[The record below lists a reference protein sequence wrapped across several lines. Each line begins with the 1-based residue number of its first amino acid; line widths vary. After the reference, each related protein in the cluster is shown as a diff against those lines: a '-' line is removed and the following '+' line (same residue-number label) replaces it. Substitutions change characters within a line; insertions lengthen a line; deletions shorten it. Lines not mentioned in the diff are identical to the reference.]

1 MKRTILFKDKIL
13 SQEERKILTE
23 RIPYLDENICSL
35 STKKNIVEVSVNC
48 KNKKSFLNIKK
59 KILETINSLSDP
71 KKLIKNEV
79 LYQSKNYKIKK
90 NINVFKQLIK
100 SKNLCKLTEG
110 VYSLHDNFLKFSRE
124 FDKIFLR
131 YAKKSGYEEA
141 DYSGVLNINSLIEN
155 SYIHSFPNH
164 CLFLSNIKRS
174 DKILKKISKININ
187 QNQKIKNYLGNPKT
201 MLSPTVCYNC
211 FETLKNKSIKNNLKI
226 TSISRCYRYESLN
239 YFQLERLKVYSMREL
254 MFYGN
259 KKFIE
264 NQIKNCLN
272 FFIKFLNKNKIMFRI
287 LTATDPFFLQSQD
300 NKKIFQLA
308 NKLKYELEVYLPF
321 EKKWIAVG
329 SFNNHLDTLTKKY
342 NIKNNRKN
350 CNSGCIGIGYER
362 FLYAFFSQK
371 KKYKFK

>member
-1 MKRTILFKDKIL
+1 MRKTILFKDKTL
-13 SQEERKILTE
+13 SQDDRKILAE
-23 RIPYLDENICSL
+23 RIPYLDENISSL
-35 STKKNIVEVSVNC
+35 SVKKNKVEVSINYI
-48 KNKKSFLNIKK
+48 NKISFSNIKK

-71 KKLIKNEV
+71 QKLIKNEA

-90 NINVFKQLIK
+90 NINAYKQLIK
-100 SKNLCKLTEG
+100 SKNLSKLAEG
-110 VYSLHDNFLKFSRE
+110 VYSLHNNFLKLSRE

-174 DKILKKISKININ
+174 DKILKKVSKIDIN
-187 QNQKIKNYLGNPKT
+187 QNHKIKQYLGNPEV

-226 TSISRCYRYESLN
+226 TSISKCYRYESLN

-254 MFYGN
+254 MFFGN

-264 NQIKNCLN
+264 NQIKNCLA
-272 FFIKFLNKNKIMFRI
+272 FFVKFLNKNKIMFRI
-287 LTATDPFFLQSQD
+287 LTASDPFFLQSQD

-329 SFNNHLDTLTKKY
+329 SFNNHLDTLTKRY
-342 NIKNNRKN
+342 SIKN

-371 KKYKFK
+371 KIYKFK